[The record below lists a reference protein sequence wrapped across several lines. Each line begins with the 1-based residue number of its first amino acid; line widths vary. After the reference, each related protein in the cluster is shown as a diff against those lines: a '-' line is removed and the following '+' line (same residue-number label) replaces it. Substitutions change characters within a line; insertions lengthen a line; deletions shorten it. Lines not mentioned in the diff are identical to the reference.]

1 LRNIARWIMKH
12 NICEL
17 VRGSQPSGVGV
28 DCSCRYV
35 RLFLR
40 KTDAWFRIDKL
51 QYQNDIADM
60 NAACAAL
67 QCKDVGFADT
77 DEAITLEELA
87 GVLSLD
93 ELRVV
98 AKDAKCSGSNKAQL
112 LSAIKK
118 ASRAQGGLQTSG
130 GQLQLSFDGRG
141 NYVNREEH
149 YIKKML
155 EKTGTR
161 WSSMLPCFGFD

>member
-1 LRNIARWIMKH
+1 LRNIARWTMKH
-12 NICEL
+12 SICEL
-17 VRGSQPSGVGV
+17 IGGSQASGTDV
-28 DCSCRYV
+28 DSNCRYV

-51 QYQNDIADM
+51 QYPNDIADM
-60 NAACAAL
+60 EAACAAL

-87 GVLSLD
+87 EVLSLD
-93 ELRVV
+93 ELKAV

-112 LSAIKK
+112 LSALKK
-118 ASRAQGGLQTSG
+118 ASRAQGGLKASG
-130 GQLQLSFDGRG
+130 GQLQLSFDRKG

-155 EKTGTR
+155 EKTGT
-161 WSSMLPCFGFD
+161 L